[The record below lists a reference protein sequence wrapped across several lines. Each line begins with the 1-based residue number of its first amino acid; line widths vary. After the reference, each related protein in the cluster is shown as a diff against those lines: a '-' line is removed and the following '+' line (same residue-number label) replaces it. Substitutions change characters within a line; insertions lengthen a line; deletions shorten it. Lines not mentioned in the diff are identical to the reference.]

1 VAIGNVELV
10 ARIEKVVSLTNQF
23 FGHANLAAAVSGC
36 GGGGTTTVSSG
47 TPPGT

>member
-1 VAIGNVELV
+1 VAIGNVQLA
-10 ARIEKVVSLTNQF
+10 ARIEKEVSLTL

-36 GGGGTTTVSSG
+36 GGGGTTAVSNG